1 VILHYY
7 KSTAGNFG
15 DDINLWLW
23 DRLLPGCWN
32 EQDGIRFAGIGT
44 IITQT
49 MPPARSWIVL
59 GSGAGY
65 GPPPEGFGGPGW
77 SIMSVRG
84 PLSAH
89 VLHLP
94 ADKVVTD
101 GALLVNQLPEY
112 QPLPESERTG
122 IVFVPHHQALEAG
135 AWPEVCRRAGVN
147 YIDPRN
153 ESKAVIDSLRR
164 ARLVIADSMHAAII
178 ADAVRVPWVPVA
190 TSLEINTFKWI
201 DWTQSMDVPYEP
213 IRLPASTV
221 AESIRS
227 ATLRLHGQRYFVTPP
242 SIGAVIK
249 HYDRAASLKRKQ
261 WWPYVQ
267 RAGERLYAS
276 GVSRTARGLHR
287 NRLLQAF
294 HDARLDSAAKALQ
307 QVARRESFLSPDR
320 IWQRRTEQLSEQVA
334 RLRTFLA

>member
-23 DRLLPGCWN
+23 GRLLPDCWD

-44 IITQT
+44 IITHT

-65 GPPPEGFGGPGW
+65 GPPPQGFGGPGW
-77 SIMSVRG
+77 CIMSVRG
-84 PLSAH
+84 PLSAR
-89 VLHLP
+89 VLDLP
-94 ADKVVTD
+94 ADKSVTD
-101 GALLVNQLPEY
+101 AALLLNQLPEY
-112 QPLPESERTG
+112 RPLPESERAGT
-122 IVFVPHHQALEAG
+122 VFVPHHQALETG
-135 AWPEVCRRAGVN
+135 AWREACRRASVS
-147 YIDPRN
+147 YVDPRD

-178 ADAVRVPWVPVA
+178 ADALRVPWIPVA
-190 TSLEINTFKWI
+190 TSLEINTFKWM

-213 IRLPASTV
+213 IRLPGSTV

-227 ATLRLHGQRYFVTPP
+227 ATLRLHGQDYFVTPP
-242 SIGAVIK
+242 SVGAVIK
-249 HYDRAASLKRKQ
+249 HYDRAASLKRKR

-267 RAGERLYAS
+267 RAGERIYAS

-287 NRLLQAF
+287 SKLLQTF
-294 HDARLDSAAKALQ
+294 HDARLDRAAKALQ
-307 QVARRESFLSPDR
+307 QVARREPFLSADR
-320 IWQRRTEQLSEQVA
+320 TWRHRTEQLSQQVA
-334 RLRTFLA
+334 ELRTSLG